1 MNPREAEIFSI
12 KKPLGGGNKL
22 YSGICPRSAHP
33 TLGLPKTKNKSK
45 KNEIIISFNRICKY
59 ATLQKNFEFSL
70 SHLHKLDLIYVL
82 LYTLRMARQCREQN
96 QLPHLQTK
104 KNAKTTKI

>member
-1 MNPREAEIFSI
+1 MNPREAEIFILGVETSLYIQESVLGVPTQPWVYQKQKI
-12 KKPLGGGNKL
+12 KVQ
-22 YSGICPRSAHP
+22 
-33 TLGLPKTKNKSK
+33 K
-45 KNEIIISFNRICKY
+45 KMKQLFLLLVY